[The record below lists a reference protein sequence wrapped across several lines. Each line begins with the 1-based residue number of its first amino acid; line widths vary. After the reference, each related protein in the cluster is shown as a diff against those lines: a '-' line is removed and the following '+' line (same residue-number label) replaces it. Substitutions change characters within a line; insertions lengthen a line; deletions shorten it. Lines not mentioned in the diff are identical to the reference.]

1 MHRATPAALALTV
14 ASALTLTAC
23 GGSGG
28 ADVDADA
35 EQTLTVWAMGTE
47 GEKLAEVADVYEKS
61 HPNIT
66 VKVTPVGWDVAH
78 QKLVAA
84 AAAGRLPD
92 VMQMGGTYLGEFAD
106 MGVLEPVD
114 TRTVKEDDFFPA
126 AWQQAS
132 YDGETYGVPWYVD
145 TRVLFYRTDLAR
157 KAGLTEPPATMDD
170 LLKAAQAHQD
180 KARTTWGLS
189 VQPGGLDTVQSF
201 YPFLYSA
208 GGEII
213 DEDGKAAVNSPEA
226 VKALETYGEFFA
238 KGLSEKAVRPGY
250 DVTKDFNTGDVPM
263 FFGGP
268 WIMSLLDENYP
279 DIKGKWAVAP
289 CPPTRS
295 PCRWPAAPAS
305 PCPRTASTRPPPRSS
320 SPSSPT
326 RGPVRLV
333 RAHPRPARQPAGLG
347 DRRTRHRPQA
357 EGLARADGDRED
369 HAVPSPADR
378 DHLEGGLRHRVGHPG
393 QVRRQGRPGQGAGRD
408 RRARGVTGMPLL
420 TKAAADPAA
429 PLTKTGPDGPPG
441 EGRRPRRPLGRH
453 NLYGWLFSTPFL
465 VLFAVFMA
473 FPIVATLLMSF
484 TDFGARHVTRP
495 LEAQFV
501 GLENYTRLFEDDRFL
516 KALFN
521 TAYFV
526 VVGVPLTILLGLL
539 VAILLNNGID
549 RARTFFRVGF
559 YAPVVTAIVAVAV
572 VWRFV
577 LDPSDGLIAG
587 LAAELGLTAPDFLGS
602 ETWAMP
608 SLIAMAVWRNL
619 GTVMVLFI
627 AGLQAIPADVR
638 EAARLDGA
646 GAWQEMRRITVP
658 LLRPTMLYATVIT
671 SIGYLNVFEEPFVMT
686 QGGPSDATLTVSLDM
701 YREGFNFFHMGY
713 ASAMAYVLFVVITG
727 ITVLQLR
734 LLKDNTR

>member
-238 KGLSEKAVRPGY
+238 KGLSEKAIRPGY

-289 CPPTRS
+289 
-295 PCRWPAAPAS
+295 
-305 PCPRTASTRPPPRSS
+305 
-320 SPSSPT
+320 
-326 RGPVRLV
+326 V
-333 RAHPRPARQPAGLG
+333 
-347 DRRTRHRPQA
+347 
-357 EGLARADGDRED
+357 
-369 HAVPSPADR
+369 PADQKSVSMA
-378 DHLEGGLRHRVGHPG
+378 GGSSLAVSADSEH
-393 QVRRQGRPGQGAGRD
+393 
-408 RRARGVTGMPLL
+408 
-420 TKAAADPAA
+420 KAAAKEFISFLTDAGGQSDWYERTRDLPANQRAWETGELATDP
-429 PLTKTGPDGPPG
+429 K
-441 EGRRPRRPLGRH
+441 
-453 NLYGWLFSTPFL
+453 
-465 VLFAVFMA
+465 
-473 FPIVATLLMSF
+473 
-484 TDFGARHVTRP
+484 
-495 LEAQFV
+495 
-501 GLENYTRLFEDDRFL
+501 L
-516 KALFN
+516 KVWREQME
-521 TAYFV
+521 T
-526 VVGVPLTILLGLL
+526 
-539 VAILLNNGID
+539 
-549 RARTFFRVGF
+549 ART
-559 YAPVVTAIVAVAV
+559 T
-572 VWRFV
+572 
-577 LDPSDGLIAG
+577 PSHPR
-587 LAAELGLTAPDFLGS
+587 LT
-602 ETWAMP
+602 E
-608 SLIAMAVWRNL
+608 
-619 GTVMVLFI
+619 
-627 AGLQAIPADVR
+627 
-638 EAARLDGA
+638 
-646 GAWQEMRRITVP
+646 
-658 LLRPTMLYATVIT
+658 IT
-671 SIGYLNVFEEPFVMT
+671 SKVDSAIESVT
-686 QGGPSDATLTVSLDM
+686 QGKSGAKPALDKAQAEI
-701 YREGFNFFHMGY
+701 EGL
-713 ASAMAYVLFVVITG
+713 VE
-727 ITVLQLR
+727 
-734 LLKDNTR
+734 